1 MNNRKDKWTGKTFK
15 VTIKLPE
22 HVPESIRRYKINRLY
37 DILTPKNDNDFDTEN
52 DCNDNYSFSEN
63 TLEF

>member
-1 MNNRKDKWTGKTFK
+1 MNNRRDKWTGKSFK

-22 HVPESIRRYKINRLY
+22 NVPESIRRDKINRLY
-37 DILTPKNDNDFDTEN
+37 DILKPKNDNDFDTEN

-63 TLEF
+63 TT

>member
-22 HVPESIRRYKINRLY
+22 HVSESIRRDKINRLY
-37 DILTPKNDNDFDTEN
+37 DILKPKNDNDFDTEN
-52 DCNDNYSFSEN
+52 DCDDNGRSSEN
-63 TLEF
+63 TT

>member
-22 HVPESIRRYKINRLY
+22 HVPESIRRDKINRLY
-37 DILTPKNDNDFDTEN
+37 DILKPKNDNDFDTEN

-63 TLEF
+63 TT